1 MSAIGKGLSVIVSY
15 NYCPEIDRV
24 LVRFSRAAAPVNDS
38 SLEEQTG
45 LCTDVNSVNKVKLSG
60 VWLSNGEWNITDAVK
75 CLCKP
80 DYELVNGTWGNVL
93 ECSGMNGNSLF
104 LRVAVKVFLKII
116 IIIHFNHFKL

>member
-1 MSAIGKGLSVIVSY
+1 M
-15 NYCPEIDRV
+15 
-24 LVRFSRAAAPVNDS
+24 RFSRAAAPVNDS
-38 SLEEQTG
+38 SVEEPTG

-80 DYELVNGTWGNVL
+80 GYKLVNGTGGNVL

-104 LRVAVKVFLKII
+104 LRVAVKVFFLII

>member
-1 MSAIGKGLSVIVSY
+1 M
-15 NYCPEIDRV
+15 
-24 LVRFSRAAAPVNDS
+24 RFSRTAAPVNDS

-80 DYELVNGTWGNVL
+80 GYELVNGTGGNVL

-104 LRVAVKVFLKII
+104 LRVAVKVFFYCYYYSLQS
-116 IIIHFNHFKL
+116 L